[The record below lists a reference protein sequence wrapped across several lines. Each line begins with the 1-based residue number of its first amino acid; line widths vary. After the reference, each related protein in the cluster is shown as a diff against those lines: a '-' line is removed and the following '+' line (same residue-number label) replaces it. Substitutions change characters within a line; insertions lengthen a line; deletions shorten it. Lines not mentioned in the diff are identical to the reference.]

1 MSCNTM
7 FAKIGK
13 NGELMG
19 VPKICL
25 TILLNEKKI
34 ESNTKRIAFKNSF

>member
-1 MSCNTM
+1 MSCSTM
-7 FAKIGK
+7 SAKIGK
-13 NGELMG
+13 NEELMD

-34 ESNTKRIAFKNSF
+34 KSNTKRIAFKNSF